1 MARHELNRV
10 SVNNAVTNRTEQNRT
25 NGRSNAIDGIEQ
37 IRREKHTFFIEE
49 SCIYKGFAVRLQK
62 HFHVIVSF

>member
-10 SVNNAVTNRTEQNRT
+10 SVNNAVTNRTEQMEDPILSME
-25 NGRSNAIDGIEQ
+25 SNKFG
-37 IRREKHTFFIEE
+37 EKNTLFFIEE